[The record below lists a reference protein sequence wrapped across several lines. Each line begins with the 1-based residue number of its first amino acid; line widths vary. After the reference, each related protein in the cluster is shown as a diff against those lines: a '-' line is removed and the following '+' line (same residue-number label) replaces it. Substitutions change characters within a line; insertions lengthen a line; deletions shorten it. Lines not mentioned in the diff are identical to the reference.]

1 MSFWNQNFFPHNR
14 LENYDINVLP
24 PFQIAGRLLIG
35 GEGLGR
41 NYRNSIGRASTPYA
55 FLELGFYG
63 NIGMHVSLMGWP
75 QICCGHSRISRMNPC
90 FGGLLGLRGLLPWT
104 QEGWLSKFRT
114 LGAVWSGP
122 RLFFVTVYWVCSPHS
137 GPRWCAVYCNW
148 TNPFSS

>member
-1 MSFWNQNFFPHNR
+1 MLDSRPAGKKR
-14 LENYDINVLP
+14 SSPSGSLP
-24 PFQIAGRLLIG
+24 ALRPRRGKCSAHSYLLCFRASILVWSPATFKLIPPDAQSVALTPLLIG

-63 NIGMHVSLMGWP
+63 NIGMHLSLMGWS

-114 LGAVWSGP
+114 LGAVW
-122 RLFFVTVYWVCSPHS
+122 
-137 GPRWCAVYCNW
+137 
-148 TNPFSS
+148 